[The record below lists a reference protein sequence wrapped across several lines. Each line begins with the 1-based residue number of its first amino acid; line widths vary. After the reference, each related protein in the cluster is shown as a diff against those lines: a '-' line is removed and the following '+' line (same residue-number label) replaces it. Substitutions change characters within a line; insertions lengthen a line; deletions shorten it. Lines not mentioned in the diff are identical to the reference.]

1 MHTHFIPVV
10 GDLATYHLYLRHD
23 PSINGNG
30 GGGAGNGGGDTGTV
44 DTSTGHAL
52 PVAFDTNTAS
62 QAANRTYATP
72 VFSALDATPPF
83 TQLSNGFPRP
93 APHRLTHLPP
103 P

>member
-10 GDLATYHLYLRHD
+10 GDLATYHLYLRYD

-52 PVAFDTNTAS
+52 PVAFDTNTAT
-62 QAANRTYATP
+62 QAANRPY
-72 VFSALDATPPF
+72 ATPPF
-83 TQLSNGFPRP
+83 PPLAPPPPSTHVPNAFPRP
-93 APHRLTHLPP
+93 PPDRLT
-103 P
+103 